1 MDVLMTYEWV
11 QITDSAEELSRMIL
25 QSEQAEQYRQ
35 AYHAVYNNKVLA
47 DEIAAFARLKELYE
61 EVQRFGK
68 YHPDYKEVMKR
79 IRVDKRNLDLNEQ
92 VAELRLAE
100 NEMQDLI
107 DQVSFIIGRSVSEAV
122 KIPSSNPF
130 FSSDSS
136 CGGSC
141 GTGGGCSCSA

>member
-1 MDVLMTYEWV
+1 MFMTFEWA
-11 QITDSAEELSRMIL
+11 QITDSAEELSDMIL
-25 QSEQAEQYRQ
+25 QSEQAEQYWE
-35 AYHAVYNNKVLA
+35 AYRAVYNDKNLA
-47 DEIAAFARLKELYE
+47 DEIAAFARLKDQYE

-68 YHPDYKEVMKR
+68 YHPEYSRVMKQIR
-79 IRVDKRNLDLNEQ
+79 IDKRRLDLNEK
-92 VAELRLAE
+92 VAELRFAE
-100 NEMQDLI
+100 NNLQDLM

>member
-1 MDVLMTYEWV
+1 MIMTYEWV
-11 QITDSAEELSRMIL
+11 QIADSAEELSRMIL

-35 AYHAVYNNKVLA
+35 AYHAVYDNKALA
-47 DEIAAFARLKELYE
+47 AEITAFARLKELYE

-68 YHPDYKEVMKR
+68 YHPDYKDVMKR
-79 IRVDKRNLDLNEQ
+79 IRVDKRKLDLNEQ

-100 NEMQDLI
+100 NELQDLI

>member
-1 MDVLMTYEWV
+1 MFMTYEWV
-11 QITDSAEELSRMIL
+11 QITDSAEELSELIM
-25 QSEQAEQYRQ
+25 QSEQAEAYRQ
-35 AYHAVYNNKVLA
+35 AYRDVYNDKKLA
-47 DEIAAFARLKELYE
+47 DEIQAFARLKDQYE

-68 YHPDYKEVMKR
+68 YHPEYSRVMKQ
-79 IRVDKRNLDLNEQ
+79 IRVDKRRIDLNEQ
-92 VAELRLAE
+92 VAALRFAE
-100 NEMQDLI
+100 NDLQDLM

-136 CGGSC
+136 CGSGC

>member
-1 MDVLMTYEWV
+1 MFMTYEWSL
-11 QITDSAEELSRMIL
+11 ITDSADELSEMII
-25 QSEQAEQYRQ
+25 QSEQAKQYQ
-35 AYHAVYNNKVLA
+35 EAYSTVYNNKDLA
-47 DEIAAFARLKELYE
+47 NRIYDFARLKERYE

-68 YHPDYKEVMKR
+68 YHPDYHRVMKQIR
-79 IRVDKRNLDLNEQ
+79 IDKRTLDLNEHI
-92 VAELRLAE
+92 AALRLAE
-100 NEMQDLI
+100 NELQDLI

>member
-1 MDVLMTYEWV
+1 MLMTYEWAN
-11 QITDSAEELSRMIL
+11 ILDFSEELSDMVL
-25 QSEQAEQYRQ
+25 QSEQVEHYKK
-35 AYHAVYNNKVLA
+35 AYDAVYSNPALA
-47 DEIAAFARLKELYE
+47 KQIRDFAKLKDQYE

-68 YHPDYKEVMKR
+68 YHPDYKRVMKQ
-79 IRVDKRNLDLNEQ
+79 IRVDKRTLDLDET
-92 VAELRLAE
+92 VAALRLAE
-100 NEMQDLI
+100 NELQDLL
-107 DQVSFIIGRSVSEAV
+107 DQISFIIGRSVSDSV

>member
-1 MDVLMTYEWV
+1 MIMTYEWV
-11 QITDSAEELSRMIL
+11 SITDSADELSEMIL
-25 QSEQAEQYRQ
+25 QSEQAAKYRD
-35 AYHAVYNNKVLA
+35 AYDSVYSDKLLA
-47 DEIAAFARLKELYE
+47 REIHDFARLKELYE

-68 YHPDYKEVMKR
+68 YHPDYKRVMKQ
-79 IRVDKRNLDLNEQ
+79 IRVDKRRLDLNEK

-100 NEMQDLI
+100 NELQDLM
-107 DQVSFIIGRSVSEAV
+107 DQVSFILGRSVSEAV

-136 CGGSC
+136 CGSGC

>member
-1 MDVLMTYEWV
+1 MIMTYEWAE
-11 QITDSAEELSRMIL
+11 ITDFADELSQMIL
-25 QSEQAEQYRQ
+25 QSEQADLYRA
-35 AYHAVYNNKVLA
+35 AYASVYNDKNLA
-47 DEIAAFARLKELYE
+47 DEIQAFARLKDQYE

-68 YHPDYKEVMKR
+68 YHPEYSRVMKQ
-79 IRVDKRNLDLNEQ
+79 IRVDKRRLDLNEK
-92 VAELRLAE
+92 VANLRLAE
-100 NEMQDLI
+100 NELQDLM
-107 DQVSFIIGRSVSEAV
+107 DQVSFILGRSVSEAV

>member
-1 MDVLMTYEWV
+1 MFMTYEWA
-11 QITDSAEELSRMIL
+11 QITDSAEELSEMIL
-25 QSEQAEQYRQ
+25 QSEQAEQYRA
-35 AYHAVYNNKVLA
+35 AYNAVYNDKNLA
-47 DEIAAFARLKELYE
+47 DEIAAFARLKDQYE

-68 YHPDYKEVMKR
+68 YHPEYSRVMKQIR
-79 IRVDKRNLDLNEQ
+79 IDKRRLDLNEK
-92 VAELRLAE
+92 VAELRFAE
-100 NEMQDLI
+100 NSLQDLI

>member
-1 MDVLMTYEWV
+1 MLMTYEWV

-35 AYHAVYNNKVLA
+35 AYHAVYNNKELA

-68 YHPDYKEVMKR
+68 YHPDYKDVMKR

-92 VAELRLAE
+92 IAELRLAE

>member
-1 MDVLMTYEWV
+1 MFMTYEWV

-35 AYHAVYNNKVLA
+35 AYHAVYDNKDLA
-47 DEIAAFARLKELYE
+47 DEIIAFARLKELYE

-68 YHPDYKEVMKR
+68 YHPDYKDVMKR
-79 IRVDKRNLDLNEQ
+79 IRVDKRKLDLNER
-92 VAELRLAE
+92 VADLRLAE

>member
-1 MDVLMTYEWV
+1 MFMTYEWV
-11 QITDSAEELSRMIL
+11 QITDSAEELSELIL
-25 QSEQAEQYRQ
+25 QSEQAETYRQ
-35 AYHAVYNNKVLA
+35 AYRDVYNDKSLA
-47 DEIAAFARLKELYE
+47 DEIQAFARLKDQYE

-68 YHPDYKEVMKR
+68 YHPEYSRVMKQ
-79 IRVDKRNLDLNEQ
+79 IRVDKRRIDLNEQ
-92 VAELRLAE
+92 VAALRFAE
-100 NEMQDLI
+100 NDLQDLM

-136 CGGSC
+136 CGSGC

>member
-1 MDVLMTYEWV
+1 MIMTYEWV
-11 QITDSAEELSRMIL
+11 QIADSSEELSRMIL

-35 AYHAVYNNKVLA
+35 AYLAVYDNKELA
-47 DEIAAFARLKELYE
+47 DEITAFARLKELYE

-68 YHPDYKEVMKR
+68 YHPDYKDVMKR
-79 IRVDKRNLDLNEQ
+79 IRVDKRKLDLNEKI
-92 VAELRLAE
+92 ADLRLAE
-100 NEMQDLI
+100 NELQDLI

>member
-1 MDVLMTYEWV
+1 MIMTYEWV
-11 QITDSAEELSRMIL
+11 QVADSAEELSRMIL

-35 AYHAVYNNKVLA
+35 AYHAVYDNKDLA
-47 DEIAAFARLKELYE
+47 DEIIAFARLKELYE

-68 YHPDYKEVMKR
+68 YHPDYKDVMKR
-79 IRVDKRNLDLNEQ
+79 IRVDKRKLDLNEK

-100 NEMQDLI
+100 NELQDLI

>member
-1 MDVLMTYEWV
+1 MTYEWV
-11 QITDSAEELSRMIL
+11 VVTDSADELSNMIL
-25 QSEQAEQYRQ
+25 QSEQSAKYRK
-35 AYHAVYNNKVLA
+35 AYDSVYSDKVLA
-47 DEIAAFARLKELYE
+47 REIHEFAKLKELYE

-68 YHPDYKEVMKR
+68 YHPDYKRVMKQ
-79 IRVDKRNLDLNEQ
+79 IRVDKRQLDLNDK
-92 VAELRLAE
+92 VAALRLAE
-100 NEMQDLI
+100 NELQDLI

-136 CGGSC
+136 CGSGC

>member
-1 MDVLMTYEWV
+1 MFMTYEWSL
-11 QITDSAEELSRMIL
+11 ITDSADELSEMIIH
-25 QSEQAEQYRQ
+25 SEQAKHYQE
-35 AYHAVYNNKVLA
+35 AYSAVYNNRDLA
-47 DEIAAFARLKELYE
+47 KQIYDFARLKEQYE

-68 YHPDYKEVMKR
+68 YHPDYQKVMKQ
-79 IRVDKRNLDLNEQ
+79 IRVDKRKLDLNEQ
-92 VAELRLAE
+92 VAALRLAE
-100 NEMQDLI
+100 NELQDLI

-130 FSSDSS
+130 FASDSS

>member
-1 MDVLMTYEWV
+1 MFMTYDWA
-11 QITDSAEELSRMIL
+11 QITDSAEELSEMIL
-25 QSEQAEQYRQ
+25 QSEQAEQYRE
-35 AYHAVYNNKVLA
+35 AYHTVYNDKNLA
-47 DEIAAFARLKELYE
+47 DEIAAFARLKDQYE

-68 YHPDYKEVMKR
+68 YHPEYSRVMKQIR
-79 IRVDKRNLDLNEQ
+79 IDKRRLDLNEK
-92 VAELRLAE
+92 VADLRFAE
-100 NEMQDLI
+100 NNLQDLI

>member
-1 MDVLMTYEWV
+1 MIMTYEWV
-11 QITDSAEELSRMIL
+11 SITDSADELSEMIL
-25 QSEQAEQYRQ
+25 QSEQAATYRE
-35 AYHAVYNNKVLA
+35 AYDSVYSDKQLA
-47 DEIAAFARLKELYE
+47 REIHDFARLKELYE

-68 YHPDYKEVMKR
+68 YHPDYKRVMKQ
-79 IRVDKRNLDLNEQ
+79 IRVDKRRLDLNEK

-100 NEMQDLI
+100 NELQDLM
-107 DQVSFIIGRSVSEAV
+107 DQVSFILGRSVSEAV

-136 CGGSC
+136 CGSGC

>member
-1 MDVLMTYEWV
+1 MIMTYEWV
-11 QITDSAEELSRMIL
+11 GITDSADELSEMIL
-25 QSEQAEQYRQ
+25 QSEQAAKYRD
-35 AYHAVYNNKVLA
+35 AYDSVYSDKLLA
-47 DEIAAFARLKELYE
+47 SEIYDFARLKELYE

-68 YHPDYKEVMKR
+68 YHPDYKRVMKQ
-79 IRVDKRNLDLNEQ
+79 IRVDKRRLDLNEK

-100 NEMQDLI
+100 NELQDLM
-107 DQVSFIIGRSVSEAV
+107 DQVSFILGRSVSEAV

-136 CGGSC
+136 CGSGC

>member
-1 MDVLMTYEWV
+1 MFMTFEWA
-11 QITDSAEELSRMIL
+11 QITDSAEELSDMVLR
-25 QSEQAEQYRQ
+25 SEQAEQYLE
-35 AYHAVYNNKVLA
+35 AYRAVYNDKNLA
-47 DEIAAFARLKELYE
+47 DEIAAFARLKDQYE

-68 YHPDYKEVMKR
+68 YHPEYSRVMKQ
-79 IRVDKRNLDLNEQ
+79 IRVDKRRLDLNEK
-92 VAELRLAE
+92 VAELRFAE
-100 NEMQDLI
+100 NNLQDLM

>member
-1 MDVLMTYEWV
+1 MIMTYEWAE
-11 QITDSAEELSRMIL
+11 ITDFADELSQMIL
-25 QSEQAEQYRQ
+25 QSEQADLYRE
-35 AYHAVYNNKVLA
+35 AYRSVYNDKNLA
-47 DEIAAFARLKELYE
+47 GDIQAFARLKDQYE
-61 EVQRFGK
+61 EVLRFGK
-68 YHPDYKEVMKR
+68 YHPEYTRVMKQ
-79 IRVDKRNLDLNEQ
+79 IRVDKRQLDLNEK
-92 VAELRLAE
+92 VANLRLME
-100 NEMQDLI
+100 NELQDLM

>member
-1 MDVLMTYEWV
+1 MFMTYEWV
-11 QITDSAEELSRMIL
+11 QITDSAEELSELIL
-25 QSEQAEQYRQ
+25 KSEQAELYHEAYR
-35 AYHAVYNNKVLA
+35 AVYNDKDLA
-47 DEIAAFARLKELYE
+47 AEIHAFARLKEQYE

-68 YHPDYKEVMKR
+68 YHPEYSRVMKQ
-79 IRVDKRNLDLNEQ
+79 IRVDKRRLDLNEQ
-92 VAELRLAE
+92 VAALRLAE
-100 NEMQDLI
+100 NEFQDLM

-122 KIPSSNPF
+122 KIPSTNPF

>member
-1 MDVLMTYEWV
+1 MIMTFDWV
-11 QITDSAEELSRMIL
+11 QITDSAEELSHMIL
-25 QSEQAEQYRQ
+25 ESEQAKHYND
-35 AYHAVYNNKVLA
+35 AYNDVYQNKNLS
-47 DEIAAFARLKELYE
+47 DEIQAFARLKERYE

-68 YHPDYKEVMKR
+68 YHPDYKLVMKQ
-79 IRVDKRNLDLNEQ
+79 IRVDKRRLDLDEK
-92 VAELRLAE
+92 VAALRLAE
-100 NEMQDLI
+100 NELQDLL

>member
-1 MDVLMTYEWV
+1 MIMTYEWV
-11 QITDSAEELSRMIL
+11 QVADSAEELSRMIL
-25 QSEQAEQYRQ
+25 QSEQAEQYRL
-35 AYHAVYNNKVLA
+35 AYHAVYDNKDLA
-47 DEIAAFARLKELYE
+47 DEIIAFARLKELYE

-68 YHPDYKEVMKR
+68 YHPDYKDVMKR
-79 IRVDKRNLDLNEQ
+79 IRVDKRKLDLNEQ
-92 VAELRLAE
+92 VADLRLAE
-100 NEMQDLI
+100 NELQDLI

>member
-1 MDVLMTYEWV
+1 MIMTYEWAE
-11 QITDSAEELSRMIL
+11 ITDFADELSQMIL
-25 QSEQAEQYRQ
+25 QSEQADLYRA
-35 AYHAVYNNKVLA
+35 AYASVYNDKNLA
-47 DEIAAFARLKELYE
+47 DEIQAFARLKDQYE

-68 YHPDYKEVMKR
+68 YHPEYSRVMKQ
-79 IRVDKRNLDLNEQ
+79 IRVDKRRLDLNEK
-92 VAELRLAE
+92 VANLRLAE
-100 NEMQDLI
+100 NELQDVM
-107 DQVSFIIGRSVSEAV
+107 DQVSFILGRSVSEAV

>member
-1 MDVLMTYEWV
+1 MIMTYEW
-11 QITDSAEELSRMIL
+11 AEIIDFADELSQMIL
-25 QSEQAEQYRQ
+25 QSEQADLYRA
-35 AYHAVYNNKVLA
+35 AYASVYNDKNLA
-47 DEIAAFARLKELYE
+47 DEIQAFARLKDQYE

-68 YHPDYKEVMKR
+68 YHPEYSRVMKQ
-79 IRVDKRNLDLNEQ
+79 IRVDKRRLDLNEK
-92 VAELRLAE
+92 VANLRLAE
-100 NEMQDLI
+100 NELQDLM
-107 DQVSFIIGRSVSEAV
+107 DQVSFILGRSVSEAV

>member
-1 MDVLMTYEWV
+1 MFMTFEWA
-11 QITDSAEELSRMIL
+11 QITDSAEELSDMIL
-25 QSEQAEQYRQ
+25 QSEQAKHYRD
-35 AYHAVYNNKVLA
+35 AYDAVYNDKNLA
-47 DEIAAFARLKELYE
+47 DEITAFARLKDQYE

-68 YHPDYKEVMKR
+68 YHPEYSRVMKQIR
-79 IRVDKRNLDLNEQ
+79 IDKRRLDLNEK
-92 VAELRLAE
+92 VAELRFAE
-100 NEMQDLI
+100 NDLQDLM

>member
-1 MDVLMTYEWV
+1 MIMTYEWV

-35 AYHAVYNNKVLA
+35 AYHAVYDNKELA
-47 DEIAAFARLKELYE
+47 DEIMAFARLKELYE

-68 YHPDYKEVMKR
+68 YHPDYKDVMKR
-79 IRVDKRNLDLNEQ
+79 IRVDKRQLDLNEQ
-92 VAELRLAE
+92 VASLRLAE
-100 NEMQDLI
+100 NELQDLI

>member
-1 MDVLMTYEWV
+1 MFMTYEWV
-11 QITDSAEELSRMIL
+11 QITDSAEELSEMIL
-25 QSEQAEQYRQ
+25 QSEQAELYRK
-35 AYHAVYNNKVLA
+35 AYDTVYNDKGLA
-47 DEIAAFARLKELYE
+47 DEIHAFARLKEQYE

-68 YHPDYKEVMKR
+68 YHPDYSRVMKQ
-79 IRVDKRNLDLNEQ
+79 IRVDKRRLDLNEQ
-92 VAELRLAE
+92 IAALRLAE
-100 NEMQDLI
+100 NELQDLM
-107 DQVSFIIGRSVSEAV
+107 DQVSFILGRSVSEAV

>member
-1 MDVLMTYEWV
+1 MIMTYEWV
-11 QITDSAEELSRMIL
+11 VVTDSADELSDMIL
-25 QSEQAEQYRQ
+25 QSEQSAKYRK
-35 AYHAVYNNKVLA
+35 AYDSVYSDKVLA
-47 DEIAAFARLKELYE
+47 REIHQFAKLKELYE

-68 YHPDYKEVMKR
+68 YHPDYKRVMKQ
-79 IRVDKRNLDLNEQ
+79 IRVDKRQLDLNDK
-92 VAELRLAE
+92 VAALRLAE
-100 NEMQDLI
+100 NELQDLI

-136 CGGSC
+136 CGSGC

>member
-1 MDVLMTYEWV
+1 MFITYEWV
-11 QITDSAEELSRMIL
+11 QITDSAEELSELIL
-25 QSEQAEQYRQ
+25 QSEQAETYRQ
-35 AYHAVYNNKVLA
+35 AYRDVYNDKNLA
-47 DEIAAFARLKELYE
+47 DEIQAFARLKDQYE

-68 YHPDYKEVMKR
+68 YHPEYSRVMKQ
-79 IRVDKRNLDLNEQ
+79 IRVDKRRIDLNEQ
-92 VAELRLAE
+92 VAALRFAE
-100 NEMQDLI
+100 NDLQDLM

-136 CGGSC
+136 CGSGC

>member
-1 MDVLMTYEWV
+1 MIMTYEWV
-11 QITDSAEELSRMIL
+11 QITDSAEELSKMIL

-35 AYHAVYNNKVLA
+35 AYHAVYDNKDLA
-47 DEIAAFARLKELYE
+47 DEINAFARLKDLYE

-68 YHPDYKEVMKR
+68 YHPDYKDVMKR
-79 IRVDKRNLDLNEQ
+79 IRVDKRRLDLNEQ
-92 VAELRLAE
+92 VAGLRLAE
-100 NEMQDLI
+100 NELQDLI

-130 FSSDSS
+130 FSSESS

>member
-1 MDVLMTYEWV
+1 MIMTYEWV

-35 AYHAVYNNKVLA
+35 AYHAVYDNKDLA
-47 DEIAAFARLKELYE
+47 DEITAFARLKELYE

-68 YHPDYKEVMKR
+68 YHPDYKDVMKR
-79 IRVDKRNLDLNEQ
+79 IRVDKRKLDLNEQ
-92 VAELRLAE
+92 VAGLRLAE
-100 NEMQDLI
+100 NELQDLI